1 MILQNIVVGQKV
13 DVDDATSINNVDLAD
28 GVTIGKRCT
37 VFGREGQ
44 LLKIGRYST
53 VGMNTILNG
62 YSAQLTI
69 GDYCSIGPNCHFIVD
84 SGPTA
89 SPRLL
94 VKYPIGA
101 APITVGDHCHVGA
114 SCMVIAGVT
123 IGECAVVEPNSFV
136 NRDVP
141 PYSVYG
147 GSPAKFIRDVEIP

>member
-1 MILQNIVVGQKV
+1 MILQNIKLGKMV
-13 DVDDATSINNVDLAD
+13 DVDDTASVNNVQLDD
-28 GVTIGKRCT
+28 GVVIGKRCT
-37 VFGREGQ
+37 VFGSDGQ
-44 LLKIGRYST
+44 LLKIGKYSV

-62 YSAQLTI
+62 YSAQLVI

-94 VKYPIGA
+94 VKFPIGA
-101 APITVGDHCHVGA
+101 APITVGNHCHIGA

-123 IGECAVVEPNSFV
+123 IGECSVIEPNSFV

-141 PYSVYG
+141 PYSVFG
-147 GSPAKFIRDVEIP
+147 GSPAKFIRHVEIP